1 LLKDVV
7 ERFTDHLG
15 LPGPEIVTRCYK
27 YNPEQEV
34 IFILDEEFSEDA

>member
-15 LPGPEIVTRCYK
+15 LPGPEIIARCYK
-27 YNPEQEV
+27 DDPEQEV
-34 IFILDEEFSEDA
+34 IFILDEEFPEDA

>member
-1 LLKDVV
+1 LLQHVV
-7 ERFTDHLG
+7 ESLPDDLR

-34 IFILDEEFSEDA
+34 IFILDEEFPEDA